1 MKRSVPLGTKIFLL
15 VLLNL
20 TLLAIVFAIFVRV
33 QLRLE
38 LESFLLAPAR
48 ERITS
53 VSRLLA
59 LELEDTPES
68 KRNELLARYSA
79 AHGVTFYLFRG
90 EGEQVAGPKVDLP
103 EPVMDRLRR
112 GRFRGH
118 LQSLLPPPGEPP
130 ALPPSSPPFLV
141 VTGDPDMYWVGV
153 RIPLRGPAS
162 PDPVRGTI
170 LLSSPRLLTNPF
182 FFDAKPWLGATAA
195 VLLISFLCW
204 LPLIRGIKRSIEQ
217 MKQAAERIAEGQF
230 DVRIPAGRG
239 DEIGQLGSA
248 IRRMAARLEGFV
260 QGQKRFLGDIAHE
273 LCSPLARMQLA
284 LAILERKAQGSQA
297 DSIAGLRE
305 EVADMSSLVNEL
317 LSFSKAGLKSAEVR
331 LSKVNVA
338 GAIQRVVER
347 EANGTPVRVDAD
359 PRLEVT
365 AEPDYLH
372 RSLSNLIRNA
382 VRYSGREGK
391 IEVSANPAGKDVV
404 ILVADNG
411 PGIPDEALD
420 QIFAPFY
427 RIEDS
432 RDRRTGGTG
441 LGLAIVKSCV
451 EACRGTVSC
460 RNRKPTG
467 LEVEIRLPAAPMTT
481 HDANRS
487 LTPSG

>member
-1 MKRSVPLGTKIFLL
+1 MMKRRLPLSTKILLL

-20 TLLAIVFAIFVRV
+20 TLLAIVFGIFVRV

-68 KRNELLARYSA
+68 NRNELLARYSA

-90 EGEQVAGPKVDLP
+90 EGEQVAGPGVDLP
-103 EPVMDRLRR
+103 EQVRERLRR
-112 GRFRGH
+112 GRFRGR
-118 LQSLLPPPGEPP
+118 LPVLPPPSATEES

-141 VTGDPDMYWVGV
+141 VTENPDMYWVGV
-153 RIPLRGPAS
+153 RIPLRSPTS

-182 FFDAKPWLGATAA
+182 FFDPKPWLGATAA

-230 DVRIPAGRG
+230 DVQIPANRG
-239 DEIGQLGSA
+239 DEIGQLGTA

-297 DSIAGLRE
+297 GSIADLRE

-317 LSFSKAGLKSAEVR
+317 LSFSKAGMKTAEVR

-347 EANGTPVRVDAD
+347 EANGTPVHVDAD
-359 PRLEVT
+359 PQLEVT

-372 RSLSNLIRNA
+372 RSLSNLVRNA
-382 VRYSGREGK
+382 VRYAGHEGK
-391 IEVSANPAGKDVV
+391 IEVSANSSGNEVV
-404 ILVADNG
+404 IRVADSG
-411 PGIPDEALD
+411 PGIPDEALE
-420 QIFAPFY
+420 QIFTPFY
-427 RIEDS
+427 RVEDS

-451 EACRGTVSC
+451 EACQGTVSC

-467 LEVEIRLPAAPMTT
+467 LEVEIRLPAA
-481 HDANRS
+481 
-487 LTPSG
+487 

>member
-1 MKRSVPLGTKIFLL
+1 MKPRLRLSTKILLL

-59 LELEDTPES
+59 LELEDTEES

-90 EGEQVAGPKVDLP
+90 EGEQVAGPNVDLP
-103 EPVMDRLRR
+103 EQVKDRLRR
-112 GRFRGH
+112 GRFRGR
-118 LQSLLPPPGEPP
+118 LPVLPLPPAGEQP

-141 VTGDPDMYWVGV
+141 VTENPDMYWVGV

-182 FFDAKPWLGATAA
+182 FFDPKPWLGATAA

-204 LPLIRGIKRSIEQ
+204 LPLIRGMKRSIEQ

-230 DVRIPAGRG
+230 DVRIPANRG
-239 DEIGQLGSA
+239 DEIGQLGTA

-284 LAILERKAQGSQA
+284 LAILERKAQGSLA
-297 DSIAGLRE
+297 GSIADLRE

-317 LSFSKAGLKSAEVR
+317 LSFSKAGMKTAEVR
-331 LSKVNVA
+331 LSNVNVA
-338 GAIQRVVER
+338 RAIQRVVER
-347 EANGTPVRVDAD
+347 EANGTPVHVEAD
-359 PRLEVT
+359 PLLEVT

-382 VRYSGREGK
+382 VRYAGQEGK
-391 IEVSANPAGKDVV
+391 IEVSANSAGQDVV
-404 ILVADNG
+404 IKVADNG
-411 PGIPDEALD
+411 PGIPDEALE

-427 RIEDS
+427 RVEDS

-451 EACRGTVSC
+451 EACQGTVSC

-467 LEVEIRLPAAPMTT
+467 LEVEIRLPAAAHGGT
-481 HDANRS
+481 
-487 LTPSG
+487 